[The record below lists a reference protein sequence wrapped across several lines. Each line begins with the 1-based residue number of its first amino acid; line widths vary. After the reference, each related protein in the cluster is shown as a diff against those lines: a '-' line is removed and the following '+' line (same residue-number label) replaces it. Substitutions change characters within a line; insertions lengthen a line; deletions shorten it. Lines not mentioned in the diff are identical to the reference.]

1 METGFMVVRNVAV
14 ALAGQEPPNLVRA

>member
-1 METGFMVVRNVAV
+1 MGFMVVRNVAA